1 MWDKVEVQLILSK
14 HSDEFDSFFKITL
27 NLLTRIILSLSLTK
41 CVAEIN
47 MIPKDTKIWQNL

>member
-47 MIPKDTKIWQNL
+47 MIPKYTKLWQNL

>member
-27 NLLTRIILSLSLTK
+27 NLLTRIILSLSLRK